1 VTDRKDGT
9 TCSLVT
15 VDTDDLPGLP
25 EYIQAHNAADGDG
38 EFKVDLG
45 YIWSRRRRR

>member
-1 VTDRKDGT
+1 VTGRKDGT

-15 VDTDDLPGLP
+15 VDTDDLPGLH
-25 EYIQAHNAADGDG
+25 EYIQAHNAGDGDG